1 MGIDAGRA
9 IDLSGIVSRSTSVS
23 GQDPSRRA
31 PTDSSTGEL
40 SSQSEL
46 MLPGLALQADE
57 ANFSSVLDISNTV
70 PVLVCFVLSLDT
82 DAPVLQ
88 VLTDTV
94 TELAGRVVLVSVD
107 AQANPQ
113 LSASFQVDAL
123 SAAEGGVSPVVAA
136 VIAGR
141 PLPLFA
147 GTQPADVIAQVLQQL
162 IAVGRENGVAGI
174 VVTPAMVSETDGA
187 AMPASEPE
195 VSLAPLHQEAF
206 DAIERGDYTA
216 AVRAYER
223 ALIENPRDD
232 MARAGLAQV
241 SLIERLQGK
250 SLADVRNAAAA
261 NPNDVQAALDV
272 ADLDVSGGHIDD
284 AFERLLNAFLSAD
297 KDDRETI
304 RGRLLQLFDVVG
316 TSDPRVIS
324 ARGRLAALLY

>member
-9 IDLSGIVSRSTSVS
+9 IDLSGIVSRSTPAA
-23 GQDPSRRA
+23 GQPSSRQA
-31 PTDSSTGEL
+31 PTNATSDNI
-40 SSQSEL
+40 SSQAEL
-46 MLPGLALQADE
+46 MLPGLALQAEE
-57 ANFSSVLDISNTV
+57 ANFSSVLDISKTV
-70 PVLVCFVLSLDT
+70 PVLVCFVFNLDT
-82 DAPVLQ
+82 DEPMVQ
-88 VLTDTV
+88 VLTDAV
-94 TELAGRVVLVSVD
+94 TELSGRVVLVSID
-107 AQANPQ
+107 ATANPQ
-113 LSASFQVDAL
+113 LSASFQVDSI
-123 SAAEGGVSPVVAA
+123 SAAEGGATPVVAA

-162 IAVGRENGVAGI
+162 VAVGRENGVAGL
-174 VVTPAMVSETDGA
+174 VVTPKMVSESDGGA
-187 AMPASEPE
+187 VPVAEPE
-195 VSLAPLHQEAF
+195 VTLAPLHQEAF
-206 DAIERGDYTA
+206 DAIERGDYAA

-223 ALIENPRDD
+223 ALVENPRDD

-261 NPNDVQAALDV
+261 NPSDVLAALDV

-284 AFERLLNAFLSAD
+284 AFERLLSAFALAD

>member
-1 MGIDAGRA
+1 
-9 IDLSGIVSRSTSVS
+9 
-23 GQDPSRRA
+23 
-31 PTDSSTGEL
+31 
-40 SSQSEL
+40 
-46 MLPGLALQADE
+46 MLPGLALQAEE

-70 PVLVCFVLSLDT
+70 PVLVCFVFNLDSDEPMVQILT
-82 DAPVLQ
+82 DA
-88 VLTDTV
+88 V
-94 TELAGRVVLVSVD
+94 TELSGRVVLVSID
-107 AQANPQ
+107 ATANPQ
-113 LSASFQVDAL
+113 LSASFQVDSI
-123 SAAEGGVSPVVAA
+123 SAAEGGATPVVAA

-162 IAVGRENGVAGI
+162 IAVGRENGVAGL
-174 VVTPAMVSETDGA
+174 VVTPAMVSESDGGA
-187 AMPASEPE
+187 SPAKEPE
-195 VSLAPLHQEAF
+195 VKLAPLHQDAF
-206 DAIERGDYTA
+206 DAIERGDYA
-216 AVRAYER
+216 EAVRAYEK
-223 ALIENPRDD
+223 ALVENPRDD

-261 NPNDVQAALDV
+261 NPSDVQSALDV

-284 AFERLLNAFLSAD
+284 AFERLLGAFPQAD